1 MPCIEVARGTNG
13 LRESR
18 PMDQESFSTSLSGA
32 ILSPIHLGLGFDPSG
47 APTAQGMA
55 AVEEPPLRGFRCT
68 VFLLQVP
75 GLRIK
80 GA

>member
-47 APTAQGMA
+47 GPKCPKDASGRGASFARLSLHRFPPTSSWL
-55 AVEEPPLRGFRCT
+55 ED
-68 VFLLQVP
+68 
-75 GLRIK
+75 
-80 GA
+80 